1 MMGMIRLH
9 KDNNHNKNKNVWM
22 ITTIVVIRI
31 INNHDESN
39 KSTNGDNI
47 TTSASREPRVI

>member
-9 KDNNHNKNKNVWM
+9 KDNNHNKNKNVCM

-31 INNHDESN
+31 INNHYY
-39 KSTNGDNI
+39 
-47 TTSASREPRVI
+47 